1 MELGSSVAS
10 DSLACASTPTQD
22 TKGVSRVAATDSP
35 GAAMAAVEVQPAAAA
50 PATEEAIQYHIY
62 YWRFSK
68 LSVGWW
74 IGARF
79 GCKKSVVGYNPSDS
93 QTVPRRGWLSPRR
106 ACRCVKHIMRART
119 HAYSRMYV
127 KMRVRR
133 LADPCTS
140 ARGQGGQ
147 GGRIELVISI

>member
-10 DSLACASTPTQD
+10 ASLACASAPSQD
-22 TKGVSRVAATDSP
+22 TKGLSCGADTDLP
-35 GAAMAAVEVQPAAAA
+35 GAAMAAVEAQPAAA
-50 PATEEAIQYHIY
+50 PATEEVIQYHIY

-106 ACRCVKHIMRART
+106 ACRCVDISCTHART

-127 KMRVRR
+127 RMRVRR
-133 LADPCTS
+133 VADPCTS